1 MSIEIHELSVNEYR
15 TLRYEIIANVEGEK
29 NYAYIDSE
37 GYVTIGAGFNLYG
50 SGVRELVLSDIFSID
65 REENFE
71 TYQQLVDIFSQQ
83 YQVDARG
90 NPLPGETER
99 LNNALNAVMETWAQG
114 GDDRPSTFV
123 IEDAAG
129 QTWQQRVRT
138 FFENNFAQVYE
149 KKVNDFTQSHPVML
163 ENVTALVLPN
173 SKERAALFSLAYNQR
188 DNNRPLLGDGLGN
201 ALEIGDRRAAWFEIR
216 YASNFGNVSGI
227 AKRRFY
233 ESQVFGLYNYGENAA
248 TAATEILDFL
258 YNQPPL
264 YPANGANNLEMLI
277 QKEELFLGSSGSS
290 YDAIASYDLVGS
302 DAALGYGDIFKFI
315 AKDLLSYHIADY
327 LASEDVPAT
336 NVFPELTGDLNL
348 GVTSQFVSTSAPND
362 PEAMLQPLYRVGLGT
377 SPSNDLDTN
386 GTPLTGVNDWLI
398 AVNGSQ
404 YQIQGLYGDDI
415 LVGADQADVIYGGY
429 WDEHSNTSRVHNNQ
443 NVEHSGNDVLI
454 GNGGN
459 DELHGQTGND
469 LLFGGSGNDTYVFY
483 TGDGYDQIYDT
494 LDDNTLRINDVDVT
508 NLQAVAPGLDVYRV
522 VGASGE
528 IIGEDTLFVFS
539 ENTLQVLVGGIALG
553 DEITLNNF
561 SIDSNYFGMTFS
573 DADPIT
579 PPEAPGAA
587 TGAFEWTLA
596 GFASIGLDEPN
607 SDTLYNFYGAW
618 YRANSEYWEA
628 DQAIYYAGDLDP
640 WFDHNVSP
648 EVVEGSRHNDE
659 FHGDSV
665 ASSLF
670 AGYGGDDFIVAG
682 GGIGSIS
689 VGGAGSDTIV
699 GNEHGDIIF
708 GGASETREYF
718 EENSWN
724 PGSPDYI
731 GAEAVSY
738 FQDQLLDTEDDINTL
753 DGRLGDD
760 RIIGGGA
767 KDYIYGG
774 GGNDL
779 LYGQEGSDY
788 IDGGQ
793 DFNVI
798 FGDSRMTYTD
808 AGGYRTYLNRYIG
821 EAREGV
827 SYNDVLIGGEQK
839 DLIWGEIGDDIL
851 QGGGGN
857 DYLFGDRSFSLGSA
871 PAFYEGEALAD
882 RASFDLAGE
891 LHGNDVIEAGDGDDV
906 VFGNGGDD
914 LLIGGSGSDWLLG
927 DDHFLDFAHHGND
940 HLIGGSGADF
950 LAGGNGDDVLEGGT
964 GDDVLFGEGVYSE
977 YAADDTTY
985 YRQLSNGSGTA
996 EAGTGN
1002 DRLFGGEG
1010 DDQIYGGAGDDYAE
1024 GGADEDTL
1032 FGNAGNDH
1040 LLGGEGDDHIVA
1052 GADDDYVE
1060 GGAGEDTL
1068 IGEAGSDILYG
1079 NADTDFLFDVDDT
1092 DVSDVNHLYGGSGD
1106 DVLYTG
1112 SAVDWLYGGD
1122 DSDYLISG
1130 LGDDH
1135 LFGGSGRDYLGAGGD
1150 ADYLDGGAGNDM
1162 LFGGSGDDTYYFAYG
1177 DGFDI
1182 VNDSAG
1188 SDTLIFDGRRLS
1200 STTVRYDRGSYL
1212 LSFGDGE
1219 AVLLSAS
1226 TASGATLQFSDGD
1239 YDQSDLLEA
1248 QWDQLVGD
1256 GLRIA
1261 NISGYSLSNS
1271 VPVLAS
1277 HLPFTM
1283 SSSLSVG
1290 PFSEP
1295 SGSPYLQWFAGQL
1308 LEIDSATPGI
1318 DATNPL
1324 TWLQQ
1329 GARAITGSVTYFTT
1343 ESGEVIAGVP
1353 DGSGGYLAPNGAV
1366 MEHTLLPSGELLSRE
1381 PNFLTEADLGSVTD
1395 KTTPLPDGA
1404 VGDTSG
1410 LSADNDIIVGS
1421 GSVDVLNGAAGMD
1434 LIQAAA
1440 GDDVL
1445 SGGAGNDIIF
1455 AGDGADTATGDDG
1468 ADFMY
1473 GEAGADTLAGGAGD
1487 DYLSGGSEADTLEGG
1502 AGNDVLI
1509 GGTGDDV
1516 LQGGAGKDRYEF
1528 AKGDGQDQIIEF
1540 GSDSNLLVFGD
1551 AITTQNI
1558 DVMRV
1563 GQDLHLELIDTGG
1576 VATGDYITVNDFFN
1590 SASPITLN
1598 VEFAAS
1604 GDFWSLG
1611 EIRALSLIGDD
1622 NNETLVGFDSDDLL
1636 IGAAGSDVLTGGAGS
1651 DTYHFSAGDGHDILV
1666 TGETDA
1672 GSTEIIRFDESVA
1685 AASLNLHRDGDDLLI
1700 QYAAFDVNAIVDS
1713 IRVSD
1718 FFVAEGESASA
1729 IDFIQF
1735 SGGQSMTRADILQAV
1750 LVGGASDD
1758 DIYAYSSNDTLVG
1771 HAGSDSLYGGA
1782 GSDTYV
1788 FYAGDGTDQILD
1800 SEGSA
1805 DRLEFADVDAAVLRF
1820 YRQGNALWIAN
1831 SITGDS
1837 ISVANQFADRNLVIE
1852 TPAENINSGSIEA
1865 VQFANG
1871 SEWSLAD
1878 IALAALQAG
1887 TSGADSIEGHGSND
1901 TISGLGGDDT
1911 IYAGAGDDSVDGD
1924 AGADTLFGESGN
1936 DTLVGGMGDDT
1947 LDGGAGNDVLYGGEG
1962 IDILEDSAGA
1972 NELFGEAGDDTLTG
1986 TGKLY
1991 GGDGD
1996 DTVFGQGELYG
2007 DGGNDLLS
2015 GDGLLEGGTG
2025 NDQLDGGVG
2034 NTLYR
2039 FAAGD
2044 GIDEISDSSGMADKI
2059 EFSDVNAADLRFYR
2073 RANTLWIE
2081 NTVTGDR
2088 LSVEQQFANRQ
2099 VYIASGADNANI
2111 GSAETIEFGDGTV
2124 WSLADIAQAAL
2135 AAATENADDIEGHG
2149 SSDTIFGLGGNDTLW
2164 GGAGD
2169 DTLDGGVGADTLH
2182 GEAGDDTLVGGAG
2195 VDELDGGSGND
2206 TLYGGDDDDILTDNS
2221 GVNVLFGESGNDTL
2235 SGTGNLYGG
2244 LGNDTLTGQGEL
2256 YGDEGNDILV
2266 GDGLLAGGS
2275 GNDEL
2280 RGGAGSD
2287 TLWGGDGDDT
2297 LYADDAY
2304 VYGNSGVQNT
2314 LAGGRGNDTIY
2325 GSFSA
2330 DEYHFQLGDGVD
2342 VIVETQ
2348 LASDHNYPS
2357 LAHEGDSLVFGE
2369 GISADNLNFVRSG
2382 NDLVIEVA
2390 QGDQITVQNWFY
2402 PYTGSGQDLFKVD
2415 ELIFSDGASLSFEEV
2430 ENRVLYVGTSVDDTL
2445 LGYLDRNETISG
2457 GAGADYI
2464 DGRAGDDVL
2473 LGGSGNDQLQGRE
2486 GNDIY
2491 DGQDGDDKYVYH
2503 NGGGH
2508 DLIQQTGD
2516 GFDGLFFEVT
2526 ADQLTFEQDGDNLV
2540 ITVAGDSSQQV
2551 TVENH
2556 FLGGDSAIDYVQ
2568 PSSGT
2573 YLTAAD
2579 IASIIA
2585 ANNSGGE
2592 FDQIITGTESG
2603 EQLVG
2608 STGRDQI
2615 VGLAGNDVLFGLDGE
2630 DLLQGGD
2637 GDDFLAGGYG
2647 DGSESDD
2654 DRLEGGAGND
2664 TLLGEGGNDTLVGGA
2679 GDDNYYYDANS
2690 GTDTID
2696 NSGGGSEFLF
2706 FRDITLD
2713 RLAYYRDGNDL
2724 VIRIDGDATQQV
2736 RVLSHF
2742 DGGEYTLEYLVDSTN
2757 SVTTVSSIESLAGNY
2772 PGDGVDDTSGDT
2784 GGNPGDGDGESS
2796 GVDPA
2801 DYDQVI
2807 NASGAQTVGSNGRDY
2822 VLGQDVADE
2831 IFGMGGDDYLAGNA
2845 GDDYLSGGNG
2855 SHSGSGDDILIGGTG
2870 ADVLV
2875 GEDGNDLLL
2884 GGEDNDHYYIYSNN
2898 GDDVIRETSGAQ
2910 DILFFNDV
2918 ARTRLH
2924 WYREGDNLIVRIDD
2938 DANQQVTVENH
2949 FLGGD
2954 SAIEYVQPNDGGYA
2968 MSASEIESL
2977 VEVLPSQ
2984 TAMSA
2989 MGLSGNN
2996 NIPNVDA
3003 MAIAIA
3009 SFGEEDDLEAI
3020 SQSVDYVYQAREASG
3035 F

>member
-1 MSIEIHELSVNEYR
+1 MSIETTQFYSRQDYLKARFDLIG
-15 TLRYEIIANVEGEK
+15 AFEGMH
-29 NYAYIDSE
+29 AGVYIDSV
-37 GYVTIGAGFNLYG
+37 GIPTMGIGFNLRNRNTVANILEYG
-50 SGVRELVLSDIFSID
+50 FGLNSEEDGALID
-65 REENFE
+65 VTAEAISAEANAIKAE
-71 TYQQLVDIFSQQ
+71 YDAAVAQ
-83 YQVDARG
+83 YIADHPVNPGDEAARNAAAAAHAYSEIVNS
-90 NPLPGETER
+90 NPSPQER
-99 LNNALNAVMETWAQG
+99 LTAVFQDAGNVGEFVFSDGAGVTADERIRAVFDVLMDAVYEPQL
-114 GDDRPSTFV
+114 DDRLS
-123 IEDAAG
+123 
-129 QTWQQRVRT
+129 
-138 FFENNFAQVYE
+138 ENAENLTVQPYSRERLALL
-149 KKVNDFTQSHPVML
+149 SL
-163 ENVTALVLPN
+163 E
-173 SKERAALFSLAYNQR
+173 YN
-188 DNNRPLLGDGLGN
+188 NGN
-201 ALEIGDRRAAWFEIR
+201 ALLEPTIINFLNSPEDHRLEVWFHIR
-216 YASNFGNVSGI
+216 YNLNGTTGTHG
-227 AKRRFY
+227 RRY
-233 ESQVFGLYNYGENAA
+233 LESAIFGLFSEGEITDT
-248 TAATEILDFL
+248 TANEVIDYFV
-258 YNQPPL
+258 
-264 YPANGANNLEMLI
+264 NNLGTIQADELLSPSRSALTNWNLSDNILELVSEQTDICDVLRPISDNIITRFTDDADISESLQGAVFDNVVLGLI
-277 QKEELFLGSSGSS
+277 GLDATRPDRIAVHAHRFDGDGKNDLLVNVLNQDATLSG
-290 YDAIASYDLVGS
+290 
-302 DAALGYGDIFKFI
+302 GYGD
-315 AKDLLSYHIADY
+315 
-327 LASEDVPAT
+327 
-336 NVFPELTGDLNL
+336 
-348 GVTSQFVSTSAPND
+348 
-362 PEAMLQPLYRVGLGT
+362 
-377 SPSNDLDTN
+377 
-386 GTPLTGVNDWLI
+386 
-398 AVNGSQ
+398 
-404 YQIQGLYGDDI
+404 
-415 LVGADQADVIYGGY
+415 
-429 WDEHSNTSRVHNNQ
+429 
-443 NVEHSGNDVLI
+443 DVLI
-454 GNGGN
+454 GNAQADTMLGLEDNDVLVGNGGN
-459 DELHGQTGND
+459 DRLFGYSGDDILYGGDGEDWLYAATDEDFDKTDSDQLYGGEGSDHLFGDAGRD
-469 LLFGGSGNDTYVFY
+469 LLDG
-483 TGDGYDQIYDT
+483 GDGVDTLTGGRGYDT
-494 LDDNTLRINDVDVT
+494 LLGGEGNDIFIYNTGDEVDTISDIHGTNILRLDGNDIANLRAISPGANIYQALNLTGEVVD
-508 NLQAVAPGLDVYRV
+508 
-522 VGASGE
+522 
-528 IIGEDTLFVFS
+528 
-539 ENTLQVLVGGIALG
+539 ENTLYIVDDNKLRVLVGGLASN
-553 DEITLNNF
+553 DEIVINEFSVNN
-561 SIDSNYFGMTFS
+561 NHFGMTFS
-573 DADPIT
+573 DAAPIT

-607 SDTLYNFYGAW
+607 SNTLSNFYGAW

-628 DQAIYYAGDLDP
+628 DPAIYYAGDLDP

-659 FHGDSV
+659 FHGHSA

-708 GGASETREYF
+708 GDASETREYF

-760 RIIGGGA
+760 WIIGGSA

-798 FGDSRMTYTD
+798 FGDSRMTYTH
-808 AGGYRTYLNRYIG
+808 AGLYRTYLNRYIG

-964 GDDVLFGEGVYSE
+964 GDDWLFGEGVYSE
-977 YAADDTTY
+977 YEVDDTTY
-985 YRQLSNGSGTA
+985 HRQLSNGSGTA

-1010 DDQIYGGAGDDYAE
+1010 DDQIYAGAGDDYAE
-1024 GGADEDTL
+1024 GGAGEDTL
-1032 FGNAGNDH
+1032 FGD
-1040 LLGGEGDDHIVA
+1040 
-1052 GADDDYVE
+1052 
-1060 GGAGEDTL
+1060 
-1068 IGEAGSDILYG
+1068 AGSDILYG
-1079 NADTDFLFDVDDT
+1079 NADTDFLFDDDDT
-1092 DVSDVNHLYGGSGD
+1092 DANDVNHLYGGSGD

-1122 DSDYLISG
+1122 DSDYLMSG

-1135 LFGGSGRDYLGAGGD
+1135 LFGGSGRDYLGAGAD

-1162 LFGGSGDDTYYFAYG
+1162 LFGGSGNDTYYFAYG

-1200 STTVRYDRGSYL
+1200 STTVRYDGGSYL

-1219 AVLLSAS
+1219 SVLLSAS

-1261 NISGYSLSNS
+1261 NVSGYSLSNS

-1283 SSSLSVG
+1283 SSSPSVG

-1440 GDDVL
+1440 GDDVI

-1473 GEAGADTLAGGAGD
+1473 GEAGADTLAGGTGD

-1516 LQGGAGKDRYEF
+1516 LQGGSGKDRYEF
-1528 AKGDGQDQIIEF
+1528 AEGDGHDEIIEF

-1576 VATGDYITVNDFFN
+1576 VATGDFITVSDFFN

-1666 TGETDA
+1666 TGETDT

-1685 AASLNLHRDGDDLLI
+1685 AASLNLLRDDDDLLI
-1700 QYAAFDVNAIVDS
+1700 QYAAFDVNASGDS

-1718 FFVAEGESASA
+1718 FFAAEGESESA

-1735 SGGQSMTRADILQAV
+1735 SSGNSMTRADILQAV

-1788 FYAGDGTDQILD
+1788 FYAGDGTDHVID

-1805 DRLEFADVDAAVLRF
+1805 DRMEFADVNAAALRF

-1837 ISVANQFADRNLVIE
+1837 ISVANQFADRNLAIE

-1865 VQFANG
+1865 VKFANG
-1871 SEWSLAD
+1871 NEWSVSD

-2039 FAAGD
+2039 FAADD

-2099 VYIASGADNANI
+2099 VYIASGAGNANI

-2304 VYGNSGVQNT
+2304 GYGNSGVRNT
-2314 LAGGRGNDTIY
+2314 LAGGKGNDTIY